1 MALTLKDLTEE
12 ERLALVAL
20 MEGAIEADRHAS
32 DPEIAQVRATVA
44 ALGKKAYKAAAEESD
59 RRFKDDAALWRF
71 LATIDRQEARELIY
85 ETVLEA
91 VLADAQVGEESELL
105 KRLSRLWDISVQVV
119 DRPE

>member
-20 MEGAIEADRHAS
+20 MEGAIEADRQAS
-32 DPEIAQVRATVA
+32 DPEIAQVRATIA
-44 ALGKKAYKAAAEESD
+44 ALGKKAYQAAAEESD
-59 RRFKDDAALWRF
+59 RRFNDDAELWRF

-91 VLADAQVGEESELL
+91 VLADARVGEESELL
-105 KRLSRLWDISVQVV
+105 KRLSRLWDISVRVV
-119 DRPE
+119 DAPQ